1 MFTYSREKELHE
13 YIVDNFLDFFDFEY
27 LSSEFTIDSGRV
39 DILGMKDD
47 IIYVVE
53 LKRDKVAQST
63 IEQLSNYLP
72 DIELLHPDK
81 EVIGIAAAP
90 YIDYDLEMP
99 SPNINTMKLKNVE
112 LSLEGM
118 KQRQSFTFDKE
129 LIDRLKKVSKDTGIP
144 QARIVS
150 DAIEVKLKE
159 LEGLLKK

>member
-53 LKRDKVAQST
+53 LKRDKVTQST
-63 IEQLSNYLP
+63 IRQLSNYLP

-90 YIDYDLEMP
+90 YIDYDLEIP
-99 SPNINTMKLKNVE
+99 SPNINTMKLNNVE

-118 KQRQSFTFDKE
+118 KQRQSFTFDKKT
-129 LIDRLKKVSKDTGIP
+129 ID
-144 QARIVS
+144 
-150 DAIEVKLKE
+150 
-159 LEGLLKK
+159 LLKKTSEKTDIPQSRIAERAIIEKCEELLKK

>member
-47 IIYVVE
+47 VIYVVE
-53 LKRDKVAQST
+53 LKRDKVTQST

-72 DIELLHPDK
+72 DIELSHPDK

-90 YIDYDLEMP
+90 YIDYDLEIP

-118 KQRQSFTFDKE
+118 KQKKSFT
-129 LIDRLKKVSKDTGIP
+129 L
-144 QARIVS
+144 
-150 DAIEVKLKE
+150 DADVYEKLKE
-159 LEGLLKK
+159 LAEKDDRSVSQQLNKLLKDHFN

>member
-39 DILGMKDD
+39 DILGIKDD
-47 IIYVVE
+47 VIYVVE
-53 LKRDKVAQST
+53 LKRDKVTQST

-118 KQRQSFTFDKE
+118 KQKKSFT
-129 LIDRLKKVSKDTGIP
+129 L
-144 QARIVS
+144 
-150 DAIEVKLKE
+150 DADVYEKLKE
-159 LEGLLKK
+159 LAEKDDRSVSQQLNKLLKDYLKK